1 MEADKA
7 AKRSAREAA
16 LKDFNLVAEFV
27 GVEPANLRWLGR
39 ILLCIGR
46 RINNG
51 GGGERWRWWLGKT
64 LAWVGQVGAQ
74 PGPYNT
80 NKLEG

>member
-16 LKDFNLVAEFV
+16 LKDFNLVAESV

-39 ILLCIGR
+39 TLLCIGR
-46 RINNG
+46 RINNRG
-51 GGGERWRWWLGKT
+51 GGREVEVVARQNPCLGRAVWST
-64 LAWVGQVGAQ
+64 TRPL
-74 PGPYNT
+74 
-80 NKLEG
+80 